1 MNRRQFL
8 AAGALVAAAG
18 CLGPDDAE
26 PPAAVDGQGASG
38 RPQPDAKPDAVYMPT
53 HREAMVHLPVA
64 EAGPYRLSPMVAFA
78 HEFWLVTGSETER
91 VDASDPGLHVMVT
104 PWDAE
109 TGQVLPV
116 DTGGEMRI
124 YRDENR
130 IDQRAPW
137 PMISQTMGFHFG
149 DNIPIQ
155 EPGTYTVEVDVNP
168 AGVRTTG
175 DFDGRFMESAT
186 ATFEFDYDD
195 AVREELVEGTTF
207 VDADRWG
214 ERGALEPMG
223 EPDRSD
229 HGEHDHGDGGDHNGD
244 HSDHNG
250 DHSDHNGDHSDH
262 NGDHSDHNG
271 DHSDHNGDHSDH
283 NGDHSDHN
291 GDHSD
296 HNGDHGEHDHHEM
309 PFSALPRAEEY
320 PGLDLGVHESGDAR
334 FVVRYAEN
342 HRLADSGGGYL
353 LVSPRTPY
361 NRVPLADM
369 ALSVRGTVTT
379 DLEQT
384 LDSEVGLH
392 YGASADLTAGD
403 AFDLVVETPPQVARH
418 AGYETAF
425 LDMPSMPVEV
435 PDR

>member
-26 PPAAVDGQGASG
+26 PLAAVDGQGTSG
-38 RPQPDAKPDAVYMPT
+38 RPRPDAKPDAVYMPT

-78 HEFWLVTGSETER
+78 HEFWLVTGTETER
-91 VDASDPGLHVMVT
+91 VDANDPGLHVMVT
-104 PWDAE
+104 PWDAK
-109 TGQVLPV
+109 TGRVLPV

-124 YRDENR
+124 YRDGSR
-130 IDQRAPW
+130 IDQLAPW

-149 DNIPIQ
+149 DNVPIQ

-175 DFDGRFMESAT
+175 DFGGRFTESAT
-186 ATFEFDYDD
+186 ATFEFEYDD
-195 AVREELVEGTTF
+195 AVREELVEATTF

-214 ERGALEPMG
+214 EHGALEPMG

-229 HGEHDHGDGGDHNGD
+229 HGDGGDHNGD
-244 HSDHNG
+244 HG
-250 DHSDHNGDHSDH
+250 DG
-262 NGDHSDHNG
+262 GE
-271 DHSDHNGDHSDH
+271 
-283 NGDHSDHN
+283 
-291 GDHSD
+291 

-320 PGLDLGVHESGDAR
+320 PGKDLGVHESGDAR

-342 HRLADSGGGYL
+342 HRLADGDGYL